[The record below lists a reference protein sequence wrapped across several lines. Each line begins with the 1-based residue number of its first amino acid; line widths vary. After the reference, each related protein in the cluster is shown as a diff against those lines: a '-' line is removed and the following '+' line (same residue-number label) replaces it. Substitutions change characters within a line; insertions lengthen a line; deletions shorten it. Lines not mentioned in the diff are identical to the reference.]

1 MASPESNTTTRF
13 VSVILERR
21 RRTHKQW
28 SYTEWKATGVV
39 PAQADSGEYRTLI
52 HSDKECDR
60 YLCGPMPVC
69 LYKDGGESYWTN
81 LMGKQPSLFVVCRQ
95 DEDDADV
102 EPFIVTFNYDEIIGS
117 MEVDD
122 QVFSFPIPDEMY
134 DWVEEFVVTHY
145 KPQEQKKRKRKNW
158 TKEDPHGAPSA
169 QRQH

>member
-1 MASPESNTTTRF
+1 
-13 VSVILERR
+13 
-21 RRTHKQW
+21 
-28 SYTEWKATGVV
+28 
-39 PAQADSGEYRTLI
+39 
-52 HSDKECDR
+52 
-60 YLCGPMPVC
+60 
-69 LYKDGGESYWTN
+69 
-81 LMGKQPSLFVVCRQ
+81 MGKQPSLFVVCRQ